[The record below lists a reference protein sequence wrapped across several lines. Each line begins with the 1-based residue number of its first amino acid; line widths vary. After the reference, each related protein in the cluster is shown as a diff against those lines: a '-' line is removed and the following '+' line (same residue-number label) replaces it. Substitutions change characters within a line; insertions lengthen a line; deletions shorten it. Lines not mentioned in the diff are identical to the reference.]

1 MTKYLVLIL
10 LGSFSSL
17 LTFGQVET
25 KNTSKEYVRKVEE
38 LIKTLEKKYVEEIDK
53 KNLEEDFIKGVQ
65 NRLVPFQS
73 YVSSDQV
80 DKSIFNSVVA
90 GVGISFKFK
99 SDTVLIDSVLSRSGA
114 KAAGLKK
121 GDKIVKIDGHKISSY
136 NYFSDVA
143 NDLIGIPNST
153 IELTVANENDSSN
166 NFVKNVERKLI
177 EGITFY
183 KLGESVNT
191 LKGAIELSDKI
202 YQDSVTTLKIT
213 ETGIRYMLEHLDPH
227 TAYISLEDLHDMNA
241 PLKGSFTGVGVRF
254 QILKDTIVVVEAI
267 PGGPSEKVGIQPGD
281 KYIFI
286 DEEKVAGTGI
296 KNSGV
301 RDRLLGD
308 KGTKVIVKMKRSGS
322 NELLD
327 FTIERDK
334 IPIYS
339 VDASYMVTDEIGYIK
354 VNKFSATTVMEVR
367 KALLSLK
374 AKGMENLILDLQGN
388 GGGYLSAAI
397 GLADEFLGGKKLVV
411 YTEGRAYPKQEYDTR
426 YTGMMEKGKVVVL
439 VNENSASASE
449 IVSGAVQDWDRG
461 LIVGRRTFGKG
472 LVQKPHTLSDGSQ
485 VRITT
490 SHYYTPSGRCIQKP
504 YDDGVQAYRREKYN
518 RYKNGEYFHKDSIKF
533 DEELKT
539 LTKVKRRTVYGG
551 GGIMPDVFIPL
562 DTLGTSDYFSG
573 LIRKG
578 ILNRFSLTWVND
590 NRKKLESKYITFS
603 KFKEKFKIDKLTKE
617 LIKYA
622 ETEGLSFDQEQ
633 YDESEEIIKVRLK
646 ASVAQNLYDFSKFYE
661 INNALNDPLQEAVK
675 LIENGEA
682 FKKLD

>member
-1 MTKYLVLIL
+1 MTKFFLLIVL
-10 LGSFSSL
+10 SNF
-17 LTFGQVET
+17 LTLIAFGQSES
-25 KNTSKEYVRKVEE
+25 KKSSKEYVRKVEE
-38 LIKTLEKKYVEEIDK
+38 LIKTLEKKYVEEVDK
-53 KNLEEDFIKGVQ
+53 KVLEKDFILGVQ
-65 NRLVPFQS
+65 NRLVPFRS
-73 YVSSDQV
+73 FVASSKVDQN
-80 DKSIFNSVVA
+80 IFTSEVA
-90 GVGISFKFK
+90 GIGIAFKFK
-99 SDTVLIDSVLSRSGA
+99 SDTILIDSVLTQSGA
-114 KAAGLKK
+114 DIAGVKK
-121 GDKIVKIDGHKISSY
+121 GDKIVKIGEHKISDY

-143 NDLIGIPNST
+143 DDLIGAINST
-153 IELTVANENDSSN
+153 IEITIANEKDSSKN
-166 NFVKNVERKLI
+166 VVKTVERKVVD
-177 EGITFY
+177 GVSFY
-183 KLGESVNT
+183 KLGENITSV
-191 LKGAIELSDKI
+191 KSAIELSNKV
-202 YQDSVTTLKIT
+202 YQDTVTTLKVT

-254 QILKDTIVVVEAI
+254 QIVKDTIVVVEAI

-281 KYIFI
+281 KYIYI

-308 KGTKVIVKMKRSGS
+308 KGTKVAVKMQRAGS
-322 NELLD
+322 NDLLD

-339 VDASYMVTDEIGYIK
+339 VDASYMVTEEIGYIK

-367 KALLSLK
+367 KAMLSLK
-374 AKGMENLILDLQGN
+374 SQGMENLILDLQGN

-397 GLADEFLGGKKLVV
+397 GLADEFLDGKKLVV

-426 YTGMMEKGKVVVL
+426 YTGLMEKGKVVVL

-449 IVSGAVQDWDRG
+449 IVSGAIQDWDRG

-518 RYKNGEYFHKDSIKF
+518 RYKNGEYFHRDSIKF

-539 LTKVKRRTVYGG
+539 LTKIKQRIVYGG
-551 GGIMPDVFIPL
+551 GGIMPDVFVPL

-590 NRKKLESKYITFS
+590 NRDKLQSKYVTF
-603 KFKEKFKIDKLTKE
+603 KRFNEKFKIEKLTKE

-622 ETEGLSFDQEQ
+622 ESEGLEFDKEQ
-633 YDESEEIIKVRLK
+633 YEESEEVIKIRLK
-646 ASVAQNLYDFSKFYE
+646 ASVAQNLFDFSKFYE
-661 INNALNDPLQEAVK
+661 VNNALNDPLQEAIR